1 MTDAPNTFVGL
12 DTSGARTRCLVAVA
26 NGEQLRYL
34 SCGVMPPARWNE
46 GEAAAR
52 DATAE
57 AVYEVIREAEQSAGV
72 TVVSVLV
79 GVGAAGVAS
88 HLVHTGVTLPDGEGK
103 IRPGD
108 VQAVIKKAEQGLVDR
123 GTTALQLVPLEF
135 IAGPCSGLRDPIGY
149 PASRLEA
156 FVRVVSM
163 RKSDHDSVGAMV
175 NEAGVGVKDTVLG
188 GFAAAYGTLTQEEMS
203 QGVAHIDFGKVA
215 SSLTVYCR
223 SRLRLAIGL
232 PIGWDDLVEDI
243 ARSLKTSTAVAS
255 SLITDFG
262 RIEFDLGQ
270 DGPLVF
276 VPGADPEAPVGSGA
290 MRSCK
295 LVNGIITRRVNDCLQ
310 IADDEIRKVAAQGD
324 AVRSL
329 VLSGD
334 MAALPG
340 IEKRAR
346 DVLRLSTRAGLPSR
360 LANLPPAL
368 QHPGWACAAG
378 AVLYAHR
385 LAYWQERNTNEQ
397 ERLASSG
404 LRQEER
410 VP

>member
-1 MTDAPNTFVGL
+1 MTDKPNTFVGL
-12 DTSGARTRCLVAVA
+12 DMSGALTRCLVAVA

-34 SCGVMPPARWNE
+34 SCGVMPPARWDR
-46 GEAAAR
+46 GEAAAK

-57 AVYEVIREAEQSAGV
+57 SVYEVIREAEESGGV
-72 TVVSVLV
+72 TIVSVVV

-88 HLVHTGVTLPDGEGK
+88 HLVHTGVTLPDGEAK
-103 IRPGD
+103 IRPSD
-108 VQAVIKKAEQGLVDR
+108 VQAVIAKAEQGLLHR

-156 FVRVVSM
+156 FVRIVSM
-163 RKSDHDSVGAMV
+163 RKSEHDSVGAMV

-188 GFAAAYGTLTQEEMS
+188 GFAAAFGALTQAEMVE
-203 QGVAHIDFGKVA
+203 GVAHIDFGKAA
-215 SSLTVYCR
+215 SSLTVYRRGC
-223 SRLRLAIGL
+223 LRLAIGL
-232 PIGWDDLVEDI
+232 PIGRDDLVEDI

-270 DGPLVF
+270 EGALVF
-276 VPGADPEAPVGSGA
+276 VPGPDPKDPVGSGA
-290 MRSCK
+290 MRSCN
-295 LVNGIITRRVNDCLQ
+295 LVNRIITRRVNDCLQ
-310 IADDEIRKVAAQGD
+310 MAHEEIRKIAVQGD

-329 VLSGD
+329 VLTGD

-340 IEKRAR
+340 IQKRAR
-346 DVLRLSTRAGLPSR
+346 DVLRLSTRVGLPSK
-360 LANLPPAL
+360 LHNLPPAL

-385 LAYWQERNTNEQ
+385 LAYWQERNTNKQ

-410 VP
+410 VL